1 MARGIPQFLACIHHF
16 LIQIPQSGYHNISRL
31 VQPQI
36 RSLSE
41 GLTAGS
47 NRVSKNMNLKSMK
60 PKTKA
65 AQEQPGKA

>member
-31 VQPQI
+31 IQPQI

-47 NRVSKNMNLKSMK
+47 NRVSKDIGFKGIK
-60 PKTKA
+60 PKPQNAKERVERA
-65 AQEQPGKA
+65 